1 MRKVPRTVWI
11 VLVVFLLATNI
22 AFIATSRK
30 QRSNTEETYELLTD
44 SITASEQ
51 AALEDFIPRPG
62 TIGLLIREL
71 NLTQEQQEHFRQ
83 FHRIFNRTAND
94 LLMQMGTTRSAM
106 ADELKASKPNNETL
120 DTLAYDLGEKHK
132 QLKLLTFQYYFQM
145 KEILDSEQQ
154 KLFVDVF
161 GDILSEP
168 DIRLQTPRQGSR
180 RGTRPQTPRYFDS
193 SSTDTRRGGRGRSV
207 R

>member
-1 MRKVPRTVWI
+1 MRKVPHTVWI

-22 AFIATSRK
+22 TFIVSSRM
-30 QRSNTEETYELLTD
+30 QRRNSTEQLQEMSPESEQDSLLDFTPSERPAGLLMRQLNLNTE
-44 SITASEQ
+44 Q
-51 AALEDFIPRPG
+51 Q
-62 TIGLLIREL
+62 
-71 NLTQEQQEHFRQ
+71 TQFRQ
-83 FHRIFNRTAND
+83 FHRVFNRSAND
-94 LLMQMGTTRSAM
+94 ILSQMEIIRSAM
-106 ADELKASKPNNETL
+106 ADELKASKPNKEAL
-120 DTLAYDLGEKHK
+120 DTLAHDLGEKHK
-132 QLKLLTFQYYFQM
+132 ELKLLTFQYYFQM